1 MVVPIARRLGDSLP
15 RGIVSVIQTPF
26 DDHLKL
32 DLVALARL
40 VDDAI
45 EAGVDGFLVPALAS
59 EGAYLSDP
67 EREAILSLVSRRAQ
81 SRIPI
86 ICAVSADTPEECGKH
101 ARAAFGF
108 KPAAFLVAVPQ
119 GLYGRTSALRAFL
132 TAVAGLMPGDWIIQD
147 YQIGGPGLAVSD
159 IVEFRRRFTRLVGI
173 KIEILPA
180 GPKYSAVRRACGD
193 DFWISGGWAIA
204 QMVEALDRGVDAM
217 VPECAMI
224 RTYKAIEG
232 LHRSQRR
239 MEAISV
245 FQRLLPVLA
254 FSNQDLATSV
264 AFFKRLLVRKR
275 IFGSVNQRMPMIGW
289 DEVSESLAR
298 ELIEQYLAL
307 EKDCAET
314 AAVLPEHPLDRP
326 RPDKRKRSD
335 PFLPPITS

>member
-1 MVVPIARRLGDSLP
+1 MPPRTCPTLLPLRMTAPIARRPGKSLP

-26 DDHLKL
+26 DEHLRL
-32 DLVALARL
+32 DLEALSRL

-45 EAGVDGFLVPALAS
+45 EAGADGFLVPALAS

-67 EREAILSLVSRRAQ
+67 ERDAILSLVSSRAQ

-86 ICAVSADTPEECGKH
+86 ICAVSADTPEACGKH
-101 ARAAFGF
+101 ARAASGF
-108 KPAAFLVAVPQ
+108 NPAAFLVAVPQ
-119 GLYGRTSALRAFL
+119 SLYGQTSGLRSFF
-132 TAVAGLMPGDWIIQD
+132 TAVDGLMPGQWIIQD
-147 YQIGGPGLAVSD
+147 YQVGGEGLAVSD
-159 IVEFRRRFTRLVGI
+159 IVEFQRRCTRLVGI
-173 KIEILPA
+173 KIETLPA
-180 GPKYSAVRRACGD
+180 GPKYSAVRRACGE
-193 DFWISGGWAIA
+193 DFWIAGGWAIS
-204 QMVEALDRGVDAM
+204 QMIEALDRGVDAM

-275 IFGSVNQRMPMIGW
+275 IFASANQRMPLIGW
-289 DEVSESLAR
+289 DDVSESTAR
-298 ELIEQYLAL
+298 ELIDQYLAL
-307 EKDCAET
+307 ERACSET
-314 AAVLPEHPLDRP
+314 AAVLADQA
-326 RPDKRKRSD
+326 SD
-335 PFLPPITS
+335 